1 MKRFSL
7 LAMLLVLAIPFALLA
22 GCAETTPDVGPAP
35 TTEPVAPGEDPR
47 TQPGIEG
54 MTVEM
59 RDLAFTPR
67 NIEIRAGDTVTWF
80 NADAVPHTVTGD
92 GGLDSGTL
100 QQGDTYEFTFNETG
114 QFTYN
119 CSVHPAMSGLVVVR

>member
-7 LAMLLVLAIPFALLA
+7 PAMLLMLAVPVALIG

-35 TTEPVAPGEDPR
+35 TTEPLAPGEDSR
-47 TQPGIEG
+47 TQPGLEG
-54 MTVEM
+54 VTVEM

-67 NIEIRAGDTVTWF
+67 NIEVRAGDTVTWF
-80 NADAVPHTVTGD
+80 NADGVPHTVSGE
-92 GGLDSGTL
+92 GGFDSGTL
-100 QQGDTYEFTFNETG
+100 QQGETYEFTFNEPG